1 MVERLLFSWC
11 VPLSTSSC
19 RTADSDHRL
28 SICSDLVSGGFPYS
42 SFNCE
47 HSKHLFWPLIKEPG
61 LKIKAMAEG
70 TGGPSASGQI
80 PAGLVISADKL
91 MGQSKSSAEKFVDF
105 KDLSEAQEDT
115 NKLILVCFNCKC
127 KVMSPGYGTLVEK
140 EVGRNT

>member
-1 MVERLLFSWC
+1 
-11 VPLSTSSC
+11 
-19 RTADSDHRL
+19 
-28 SICSDLVSGGFPYS
+28 
-42 SFNCE
+42 
-47 HSKHLFWPLIKEPG
+47 
-61 LKIKAMAEG
+61 MAEG